1 MGKIQSEHNNV
12 HVNEIIEQNTLST
25 LIYKTYCDI
34 LYLILPLFY
43 IHECVKGMV
52 NNYIL
57 KNNNNNTVYSK
68 HSSRINK

>member
-34 LYLILPLFY
+34 LYLNLPLFY
-43 IHECVKGMV
+43 IHECV
-52 NNYIL
+52 
-57 KNNNNNTVYSK
+57 
-68 HSSRINK
+68 